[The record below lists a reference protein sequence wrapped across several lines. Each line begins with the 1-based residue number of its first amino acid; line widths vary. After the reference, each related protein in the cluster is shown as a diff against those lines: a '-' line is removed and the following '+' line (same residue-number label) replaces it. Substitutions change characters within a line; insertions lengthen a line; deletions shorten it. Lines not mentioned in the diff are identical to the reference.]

1 MPSEFDQYVQDYK
14 ALIDRGAALTGE
26 TFEYFIELR
35 VDTLA
40 GELAATGAGAP
51 LRILDFGCGIG
62 ATEKILR
69 DRFPAASIHGVD
81 ASAESVKAADS
92 MGLRDVTFHFS
103 KSERLPFEDGAFDL
117 VYSNGTFH
125 HIDHGKHPAVFAE
138 LRRVLR
144 PGGHLFVFENNP
156 LNPLSVRA
164 MRQNPFDAGTK
175 MLLPWYLRRLVR
187 SALLTA
193 RAPKYY
199 VFYPKQLKR
208 LRWSER
214 YLRSVPLGAQYYVWG
229 TKGA

>member
-1 MPSEFDQYVQDYK
+1 MPSEFDSYVQDYK
-14 ALIDRGAALTGE
+14 AIIDRGAALTGE

-69 DRFPAASIHGVD
+69 DRFPAASIHRVD
-81 ASAESVKAADS
+81 ASAESGKAADS
-92 MGLRDVTFHFS
+92 MGLRDGPFHFP
-103 KSERLPFEDGAFDL
+103 KGEPLPFEDGAFDL

-144 PGGHLFVFENNP
+144 PGGHLFVFEKNP
-156 LNPLSVRA
+156 LNPH
-164 MRQNPFDAGTK
+164 P
-175 MLLPWYLRRLVR
+175 
-187 SALLTA
+187 A
-193 RAPKYY
+193 RAK
-199 VFYPKQLKR
+199 V
-208 LRWSER
+208 LRVLSEAAQPPPVER
-214 YLRSVPLGAQYYVWG
+214 AVSSVGAPRRAVLCVGNQGSLIPRRPTFGRQYRTIRAG
-229 TKGA
+229 SPGMAR